1 MNAEVLERIE
11 ELVPAPTASLEI
23 DVVADGDPVR
33 FARRTS
39 ALVNNTAITLCEV
52 LVEGRSC
59 YPVSAP
65 VISARQRRLLRF
77 KLRDH
82 TGYLDELMVA
92 EIVAIVAETC
102 EVVEVRRSNR

>member
-1 MNAEVLERIE
+1 MNTEMLERNE
-11 ELVPAPTASLEI
+11 ELVHTSPALLEI
-23 DVVADGDPVR
+23 DVIADDDPVR

-52 LVEGRSC
+52 IVEGRSC

-82 TGYLDELMVA
+82 AGYLDELMVA
-92 EIVAIVAETC
+92 EIVAIVAGTC
-102 EVVEVRRSNR
+102 EVVEVRRSSR